1 MVDLATILFATE
13 AAEAA
18 AEEEISN
25 PILPV
30 TNELFW
36 AAVTFFALWAL
47 MKFVLLPPVL
57 RTMAARDAKVR
68 EDLDAAERA
77 SRAREDALAEYE
89 AALAGA
95 RVEAVRV
102 IEDARAGA
110 DGRRR
115 EALAEAEEEVAAAR
129 ARTAQEIADAKAAA
143 RTQLQGSIASVAI
156 GAAEAV
162 VQKPLDR
169 DAEAQVIEE
178 YVNRAGSQS

>member
-1 MVDLATILFATE
+1 VVDLATILFA
-13 AAEAA
+13 AEAA
-18 AEEEISN
+18 DAVEEEISN

-30 TNELFW
+30 ANEIFW
-36 AAVTFFALWAL
+36 AAVTFFTLWAL
-47 MKFVLLPPVL
+47 MKYVLLPPLL
-57 RTMAARDAKVR
+57 RTMAARDEKVR
-68 EDLDAAERA
+68 QDLEAAEQAR
-77 SRAREDALAEYE
+77 RAREEALAEYE

-95 RVEAVRV
+95 RVEAVRA

-110 DGRRR
+110 DGRRKA
-115 EALAEAEEEVAAAR
+115 ALAEAEDEVAAAK

-143 RTQLQGSIASVAI
+143 RAQLQGSIASVAI

-169 DAEAQVIEE
+169 DAETQVIED

>member
-13 AAEAA
+13 AAEAV

-25 PILPV
+25 PILPALS
-30 TNELFW
+30 EFFW
-36 AAVTFFALWAL
+36 AAVTFFTLWAL
-47 MKFVLLPPVL
+47 MKYVLLPPVL
-57 RTMAARDAKVR
+57 RTMAARDAKIR
-68 EDLDAAERA
+68 EDLDAAEEA
-77 SRAREDALAEYE
+77 ARAREGALAEYE

-115 EALAEAEEEVAAAR
+115 EALAGAEEEVAAAK

-143 RTQLQGSIASVAI
+143 RTQLQASIASVAI

-169 DAEAQVIEE
+169 DAENQVIEE